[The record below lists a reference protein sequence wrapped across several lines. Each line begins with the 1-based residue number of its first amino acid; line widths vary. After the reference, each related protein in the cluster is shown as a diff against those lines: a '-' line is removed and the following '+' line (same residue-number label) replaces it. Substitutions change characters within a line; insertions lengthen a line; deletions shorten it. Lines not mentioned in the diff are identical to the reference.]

1 MGKRYRYFDEIEAIK
16 NSNGFAS
23 CLHDLMSRYGTVR
36 ECSGKDKV
44 LRELDPSVINDLPVS
59 TVVKNAEMLYKT
71 CNLSSGLDEK
81 VSGRLQKLLTRIDEG
96 YQDSFEDW
104 QELFFVAN
112 ENNKVRIL
120 QMSLLAKTYMVM
132 LHPERFTL
140 STDSIRDL
148 CCSMLPLEG
157 DRFNCWASG
166 KIRYIMH
173 SVKNFPVVSMD
184 LEGSEP
190 ICIGDENE
198 LWQSGKG
205 YFRQISSGR
214 EILRRE
220 LDDMCASYNEAIRE
234 REDVLLAAPM
244 FVADFLMSS
253 PFIGSVS
260 NNVMARLLTM
270 LLLAKGGFDIY
281 KYISYELVYSH
292 LKKSDNAGSSLSGS
306 AYFSQSFFSVFDKA
320 KNYTPFIDYVLNHMT
335 LAYEYLFYRL
345 LPLGGRDRKAKC
357 IKALFKNEHVRLT
370 KSDIHDLCYE
380 ISVPTIESV
389 LGKLSNSNNKD
400 RFLDQVGRGRTTSYQ
415 LHVRSKDGGD
425 EDPEEDGD
433 ESEAE
438 PKSKK

>member
-1 MGKRYRYFDEIEAIK
+1 MGKRYRYFDEIEVIK
-16 NSNGFAS
+16 NSKGFAS
-23 CLHDLMSRYGTVR
+23 CLKDLMLKHGAVR
-36 ECSGKDKV
+36 ECCGKDKV

-59 TVVKNAEMLYKT
+59 TVVKNVEMLYRT

-81 VSGRLQKLLTRIDEG
+81 VSGKLHKLLTRIDEG
-96 YQDSFEDW
+96 YKDSFEDW

-112 ENNKVRIL
+112 ENNMVRIL

-140 STDSIRDL
+140 STDSICDL
-148 CCSMLPLEG
+148 CCSLLPMES
-157 DRFNCWASG
+157 DRRNCWATG
-166 KIRYIMH
+166 KMRYIMH
-173 SVKNFPVVSMD
+173 SIKNFPVVSMD
-184 LEGSEP
+184 LEGTDP
-190 ICIGDENE
+190 IGIGNDNE
-198 LWQSGKG
+198 LWQSSKG

-220 LDDMCASYNEAIRE
+220 LDDMCASYNEAIQD

-292 LKKSDNAGSSLSGS
+292 LKKSDSSGSALSGS

-320 KNYTPFIDYVLNHMT
+320 KNYTPFIDYVLNHMI

-389 LGKLSNSNNKD
+389 LGKLSNANNKD

-415 LHVRSKDGGD
+415 LHVRSKDGD
-425 EDPEEDGD
+425 EEPEEGDG
-433 ESEAE
+433 SEADFKAE
-438 PKSKK
+438 K